1 MATSQM
7 SNVLRHLHRT
17 ALLREGADLTDGDLL
32 GRFVDQQDA
41 AAFEALV
48 RRHGPMVLGVCRR
61 LLHSHQDAEDAFQA
75 TFLVLVRRAAA
86 VRPRALVAN
95 WLHGVAY
102 RTALKARTLA
112 ARRGR
117 RETQVTDMPEPP
129 VSVAEPWDELR
140 PILDQELSRLAD
152 KFRVPIV
159 LCLLEG
165 TSHKEAARQLGWPQ
179 GTLAGR
185 LSRGRALLA
194 RRLARR
200 GVVLSAGALALLL
213 AEKPASAHMPPALVV
228 STVEAASLLAA
239 GKAATGL
246 ISAPVAAL
254 TEGVVRAMT
263 LTRYKLPALGLVVVL
278 LAGLGTGPLTR
289 QVVAGKPAGDPPVPR
304 ADGRIPQP
312 PPAIAGTVVQVA
324 PDGKSF
330 TLEVPPATRGEEPT
344 KAQVKLTE
352 KTQIAYGGVGP
363 GGATLTVGYGARV
376 WMADGKDVATQVH
389 LQGKETTRR
398 GPNVTG
404 KVAAVSPEG
413 TTITF
418 RIPPRTRSDDEKV
431 QDVRLTDKT
440 IVTYSYIARGG
451 TKPAEGYTAD
461 VWLEEG
467 SQTAAERVNF
477 LGNEERPARGVVEP
491 EPDSTGRVVA
501 AAADGKTFSVAVPS
515 RNRGE
520 EPAKRDFKID
530 DKTQLVYLSVGAG
543 GDRPS
548 EGYTFRLWLAP
559 GSKDTAARV
568 VFQGVPKER
577 YTTLYGKVVGVA
589 ADGRG
594 VTLETRPS
602 GREEPPRHE
611 VKFTDKTRV
620 VYQGVGPDGAK
631 LTAGYI
637 AQLELEDGSSDTV
650 RQVLFTVPGG
660 RR

>member
-1 MATSQM
+1 
-7 SNVLRHLHRT
+7 
-17 ALLREGADLTDGDLL
+17 
-32 GRFVDQQDA
+32 
-41 AAFEALV
+41 
-48 RRHGPMVLGVCRR
+48 
-61 LLHSHQDAEDAFQA
+61 
-75 TFLVLVRRAAA
+75 
-86 VRPRALVAN
+86 
-95 WLHGVAY
+95 
-102 RTALKARTLA
+102 
-112 ARRGR
+112 
-117 RETQVTDMPEPP
+117 
-129 VSVAEPWDELR
+129 
-140 PILDQELSRLAD
+140 
-152 KFRVPIV
+152 
-159 LCLLEG
+159 
-165 TSHKEAARQLGWPQ
+165 
-179 GTLAGR
+179 
-185 LSRGRALLA
+185 
-194 RRLARR
+194 
-200 GVVLSAGALALLL
+200 
-213 AEKPASAHMPPALVV
+213 
-228 STVEAASLLAA
+228 
-239 GKAATGL
+239 
-246 ISAPVAAL
+246 
-254 TEGVVRAMT
+254 MT
-263 LTRYKLPALGLVVVL
+263 LPRFKLPALGLVVVL
-278 LAGLGTGPLTR
+278 LAGLGTGRLTR
-289 QVVAGKPAGDPPVPR
+289 QVLAGKPAGDPPVPR
-304 ADGRIPQP
+304 AEGRIPQP
-312 PPAIAGTVVQVA
+312 PPTIAGTVVQVA

-344 KAQVKLTE
+344 KAQVKLAE

-363 GGATLTVGYGARV
+363 GGATLTVGHGARV

-389 LQGKETTRR
+389 FQGKKTTRR

-404 KVAAVSPEG
+404 KVAAVSPDG

-418 RIPPRTRSDDEKV
+418 RIPPRTRGDDEKV

-477 LGNEERPARGVVEP
+477 GGNEERPARGVVEP

-515 RNRGE
+515 RTRGE

-530 DKTQLVYLSVGAG
+530 DKTQLVYLSVGMG

-548 EGYTFRLWLAP
+548 EGYAFRLWLAP

-594 VTLETRPS
+594 VTLETRPT
-602 GREEPPRHE
+602 GREEPPKHE

-631 LTAGYI
+631 LTAGHF
-637 AQLELEDGSSDTV
+637 AQVELEDGSSDTA